1 VFYRSLL
8 VIFPIVSVLTQYT
21 VSVFS
26 NLLVNLSEFNNYT
39 VNITTNLLFQNS
51 FLSRNTIQWLCQNK
65 RARAVAIVRVGLYHA
80 EVTKTFMYLE
90 CPYHEW

>member
-1 VFYRSLL
+1 MFCRSLF
-8 VIFPIVSVLTQYT
+8 VIFPIVSVLPQFT

-39 VNITTNLLFQNS
+39 VNIATNLLFQNS
-51 FLSRNTIQWLCQNK
+51 FCHAIPIWLCQNK
-65 RARAVAIVRVGLYHA
+65 RERAVAMVRVGLYHA
-80 EVTKTFMYLE
+80 EVTKTFMYPE